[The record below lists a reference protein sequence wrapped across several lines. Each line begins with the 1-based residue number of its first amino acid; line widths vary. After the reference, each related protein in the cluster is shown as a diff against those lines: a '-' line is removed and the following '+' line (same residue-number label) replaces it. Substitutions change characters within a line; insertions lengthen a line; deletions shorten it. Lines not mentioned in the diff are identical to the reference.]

1 MRLFFSAASPY
12 VRKVR
17 IVAIETGLDDTIEL
31 VPVDVWDE
39 STDLRAHNPLAKV
52 PALAIDG
59 GPTLFDS
66 AVICEYLDAQGTG
79 AKVIPADGPARWAA
93 LRRQALADGVLD
105 ACVLARLE
113 AVFRTPEQRSQ
124 RWVDRQALAITS
136 ALDRLEAEADE
147 LGEPPT
153 IGEIAAA
160 CALGYRDFRF
170 AGVDWRTTRPRLAA
184 WYEAFRKRPSMRQTE
199 PQG

>member
-1 MRLFFSAASPY
+1 M
-12 VRKVR
+12 
-17 IVAIETGLDDTIEL
+17 
-31 VPVDVWDE
+31 
-39 STDLRAHNPLAKV
+39 
-52 PALAIDG
+52 
-59 GPTLFDS
+59 
-66 AVICEYLDAQGTG
+66 
-79 AKVIPADGPARWAA
+79 
-93 LRRQALADGVLD
+93 LD
-105 ACVLARLE
+105 ACVLERLE

-170 AGVDWRTTRPRLAA
+170 ADVDWRTTRPRLAA